1 MLRIIQ
7 LDRASVYTKS
17 EAFGNAIL
25 LNGAIQTA
33 NLEIGVPGIQWG
45 CLAVAQPLLAVRCE
59 ACPIKGLHR
68 QECLCYS
75 RAAANNV
82 THYPKLRCIMILN
95 WGNLP
100 VS

>member
-17 EAFGNAIL
+17 EVFGNAIL

-45 CLAVAQPLLAVRCE
+45 VWQ
-59 ACPIKGLHR
+59 
-68 QECLCYS
+68 
-75 RAAANNV
+75 
-82 THYPKLRCIMILN
+82 
-95 WGNLP
+95 
-100 VS
+100 